1 MRESRPHAHDDDRDG
16 APAGSLVGSR
26 AGVARARRT
35 TIRAPIEM
43 TRPHNRD
50 ADDAPSVYAR
60 LAAQIDIVERARP
73 VPGWVPW
80 VGRAVAIA
88 IIVVAVVGV
97 VWGHGG

>member
-1 MRESRPHAHDDDRDG
+1 MV
-16 APAGSLVGSR
+16 L
-26 AGVARARRT
+26 ARRT
-35 TIRAPIEM
+35 ASRTPIEM

-60 LAAQIDIVERARP
+60 LAAQIDIAERARP

-80 VGRAVAIA
+80 VGRAVAVA